1 MISEAKLIQQ
11 AGDAPGQEFALGAV
25 AVIGRSSGADVV
37 LTDGQVSKRHA
48 ELRQDGDGWLLTDLG
63 STNGTYLSGQRL
75 APNLP
80 VRLASGS
87 VVRVGQTELRCEWQV
102 VPAVSPPPFIPS
114 EPDADALNTP
124 SQVIPLVPLL
134 VVGRDPSCDI
144 VLTSPNVS
152 RRHCQISQTPTG
164 FVLEDLKSR
173 HGTFLNG
180 TLVGGPEP
188 LQAGDEVEV
197 GLNRFV
203 FRNKTLEHYAQDGTV
218 RLDITDLCQTVQK
231 SGKPMQLLQNVS
243 FVLPPREFV
252 AIVGA
257 SGAGKS
263 TLLNAMTGF
272 RPATGG
278 TILINGVDFYSHL
291 ELFRTII
298 GYVPQEDIVH
308 RELMVA
314 SVLRYAARL
323 RLPPDT
329 DDAEI
334 ERLLDDTLAELE
346 LSHRKT
352 AAVSTLS
359 GGERKRVN
367 VAVELLTRPSLL
379 FLDEP
384 TSGLDPGLERK
395 FVELVKRLAREGRSV
410 VMVTHATSS
419 IAECDKLLFMARG
432 GRLAFYGPPQDAL
445 TFFGVTDYADI
456 YLKVNDNTLPPDHW
470 QQQYLASDYYTRYV
484 REPLARAPQHRQGQ
498 TLHVA
503 RHLGATRARPSGK
516 DQFVLLC
523 RRYLDTFR
531 GDMRNTLFLLAQAPI
546 IALLLA
552 VVFRADIFG
561 DGSPS
566 SSGFAPKK
574 SALLLFCMVI
584 SALLFGIVN
593 AARELTK
600 ESAIYRRERLVNL
613 GAAPYLLSKAAV
625 LSGLCLLQTLLLVG
639 IVRLRIDFHLDAGEF
654 ASFFLTILLATLC
667 GMMIGLTVSAAA
679 TTNDQAMS
687 LVPVAVLPQII
698 FSGLLEIESLDI
710 VSRLMPSYWAYGAL
724 GNLTHIPAHSPENHF
739 DISPTAAWP
748 ALIAI
753 GIGYGLLSLW
763 LLHRK
768 TQSPS

>member
-1 MISEAKLIQQ
+1 MISNAKLILQT
-11 AGDAPGQEFALGAV
+11 GDAQGNDFALKPV
-25 AVIGRSSGADVV
+25 TTVGRSSAATIMLADAK
-37 LTDGQVSKRHA
+37 VSKMHA
-48 ELRQDGDGWLLTDLG
+48 ELCEEGDGWLLTDLG
-63 STNGTYLSGQRL
+63 STNGTYLDGQRL
-75 APNLP
+75 APHLP
-80 VRLASGS
+80 ARIRSGS
-87 VVRVGQTELRCEWQV
+87 VLRFGDTELRCEWQV
-102 VPAVSPPPFIPS
+102 LPPPPAPPS
-114 EPDADALNTP
+114 PGPVMPPMPDLNTP
-124 SQVIPLVPLL
+124 AQIVPLKALL
-134 VVGRDPSCDI
+134 VVGRDPACDI
-144 VLTSPNVS
+144 VIDSPNVS
-152 RRHCQISQTPTG
+152 RRHCQIVETPQG
-164 FVLEDLKSR
+164 FLLEDLKSR
-173 HGTFLNG
+173 NGTFLNG
-180 TLVGGPEP
+180 VLVGGPEP
-188 LQAGDEVEV
+188 LQVEDEVAV
-197 GLNRFV
+197 GLHRFV

-231 SGKPMQLLQNVS
+231 AGQPMPLLRNVS

-278 TILINGVDFYSHL
+278 AILLNGVDFYSHL

-308 RELMVA
+308 RELPVA

-329 DDAEI
+329 TDAEI
-334 ERLLDDTLAELE
+334 EKLLDTTLAELE

-432 GRLAFYGPPQDAL
+432 GRVAFYGPPQDAL
-445 TFFGVTDYADI
+445 DFFGVTDYADL
-456 YLKVNDNTLPPDHW
+456 YLKVNDNSLPPEHW
-470 QQQYLASDYYTRYV
+470 QERYLASDYHRRYV
-484 REPLARAPQHRQGQ
+484 QEPLAHTPQHRKGQ
-498 TLHVA
+498 TVHVA
-503 RHLGATRARPSGK
+503 KHLGATRARPSAS
-516 DQFVLLC
+516 DQFSLLC
-523 RRYLDTFR
+523 RRYLDTFQ
-531 GDMRNTLFLLAQAPI
+531 GDMRNTLFLVAQAPI

-552 VVFRADIFG
+552 AVFRPDIF
-561 DGSPS
+561 DSPPNFS
-566 SSGFAPKK
+566 PKK
-574 SALLLFCMVI
+574 SGLLLFCMVI

-593 AARELTK
+593 SARELTK

-613 GAAPYLLSKAAV
+613 SAAPYLLSKAAV
-625 LSGLCLLQTLLLVG
+625 LSGFCLIQTLLLVG
-639 IVRLRIDFHLDAGEF
+639 IVRLRVDFHIEAGAF
-654 ASFFLTILLATLC
+654 VSLFVTTFLATLC

-679 TTNDQAMS
+679 ATNDQAMS

-698 FSGLLEIESLDI
+698 FSGLLEIESLNLI
-710 VSRLMPSYWAYGAL
+710 SQLMPSYWAYGAL
-724 GNLTHIPAHSPENHF
+724 GNLTHLPFHSPENHF
-739 DISPTAAWP
+739 DITAPTAWI
-748 ALIAI
+748 ALLAL
-753 GIGYGLLSLW
+753 GATYGLLSLW
-763 LLHRK
+763 LLRRK
-768 TQSPS
+768 EKIW

>member
-1 MISEAKLIQQ
+1 MISEAKLILQK
-11 AGDAPGQEFALGAV
+11 GDAPGQEFLLETV
-25 AVIGRSSGADVV
+25 TVIGRSSAANIVLAD
-37 LTDGQVSKRHA
+37 GNVSKLHA
-48 ELRQDGDGWLLTDLG
+48 ELRQEGDAWLVTDLN
-63 STNGTYLSGQRL
+63 STNGTFLGGQRL

-80 VRLASGS
+80 ARITSGS
-87 VVRVGQTELRCEWQV
+87 VLRVGHTELRCEWQML
-102 VPAVSPPPFIPS
+102 PAVSPPPVVPPL
-114 EPDADALNTP
+114 PDPNALNTP

-134 VVGRDPSCDI
+134 VVGRDPACDI

-152 RRHCQISQTPTG
+152 RRHCRIMQSGSNFI
-164 FVLEDLKSR
+164 LEDLKSR

-180 TLVGGPEP
+180 VLVGGPEP
-188 LQAGDEVEV
+188 LHVGDEVEV

-278 TILINGVDFYSHL
+278 AILLNGVDFYSHL

-308 RELMVA
+308 RELNVA

-329 DDAEI
+329 TDTEI
-334 ERLLDDTLAELE
+334 ERLLDSTLAELE

-352 AAVSTLS
+352 APVSTLS

-395 FVELVKRLAREGRSV
+395 FVELVKRLAREGRSI

-419 IAECDKLLFMARG
+419 IAECDKLLFLARG
-432 GRLAFYGPPQDAL
+432 GRVAFYGPPHEAL
-445 TFFGVTDYADI
+445 AFFGVTDYADI
-456 YLKVNDNTLPPDHW
+456 YLKVNDNSLPPDHW
-470 QQQYLASDYYTRYV
+470 QQLYLASDYHTRYV
-484 REPLARAPQHRQGQ
+484 REPLAHAPQHRKGQ
-498 TLHVA
+498 TFHVA
-503 RHLGATRARPSGK
+503 KHLGATRARPSGI
-516 DQFVLLC
+516 DQFGLLC
-523 RRYLDTFR
+523 RRYLDTFK
-531 GDMRNTLFLLAQAPI
+531 GDPRNTLFLLAQAPI

-552 VVFRADIFG
+552 LVFRTDTF
-561 DGSPS
+561 DHPRT
-566 SSGFAPKK
+566 
-574 SALLLFCMVI
+574 SALLLFCLVI

-593 AARELTK
+593 AAREITK

-613 GAAPYLLSKAAV
+613 RAAPYLLSKVAV

-639 IVRLRIDFHLDAGEF
+639 IVRLRIDFHLEAGDF
-654 ASFFLTILLATLC
+654 VAFFITMLLTTLC
-667 GMMIGLTVSAAA
+667 GMLLGLALSAVA
-679 TTNDQAMS
+679 TTNDQAMT
-687 LVPVAVLPQII
+687 LVPIAVLPQIV
-698 FSGLLEIESLDI
+698 FSGLLGIDSMEILGK
-710 VSRLMPSYWAYGAL
+710 LMPSYWAYGAL
-724 GNLTHIPAHSPENHF
+724 GNVARLPAHAPENHF
-739 DISPTAAWP
+739 DITAPTAWI
-748 ALIAI
+748 ALLCI
-753 GIGYGLLSLW
+753 GIAYGLLSLW
-763 LLHRK
+763 LLRRK
-768 TQSPS
+768 EKAW

>member
-1 MISEAKLIQQ
+1 MSGAKLIQQ
-11 AGDAPGQEFALGAV
+11 AGDATGHVFLLEAV
-25 AVIGRSSGADVV
+25 TVVGRSSTANVV
-37 LTDGQVSKRHA
+37 LADGNVSKLHA
-48 ELRQDGDGWLLTDLG
+48 ELRQEGDGWLLTDLG
-63 STNGTYLSGQRL
+63 STNGTFLNGQRL
-75 APNLP
+75 APHLP
-80 VRLASGS
+80 ARITSGT
-87 VVRVGQTELRCEWQV
+87 VLRIGNTELRCEWET
-102 VPAVSPPPFIPS
+102 ASDT
-114 EPDADALNTP
+114 PDVLDTP
-124 SQVIPLVPLL
+124 SRVIPLIPLL
-134 VVGRDPSCDI
+134 IVGRDPACDI
-144 VLTSPNVS
+144 VLNSPNVS
-152 RRHCQISQTPTG
+152 RRHCRIVQSGPG
-164 FVLEDLKSR
+164 FILEDLKSR
-173 HGTFLNG
+173 NGTFLNG
-180 TLVGGPEP
+180 ALVGGPEP
-188 LQAGDEVEV
+188 LQTGDEVEV

-218 RLDITDLCQTVQK
+218 RLDITDLSQTVQK
-231 SGKPMQLLQNVS
+231 SGQPMQLLQNVS

-278 TILINGVDFYSHL
+278 AILLNGVDFYSHL

-308 RELMVA
+308 RELRVE

-329 DDAEI
+329 TDSEI
-334 ERLLDDTLAELE
+334 ERLLDETLAELE

-395 FVELVKRLAREGRSV
+395 FIELVKRLAREGRSV

-419 IAECDKLLFMARG
+419 IAECDKLLFLARG
-432 GRLAFYGPPQDAL
+432 GRVAFYGPPQEAL
-445 TFFGVTDYADI
+445 DFFGVTDYADI
-456 YLKVNDNTLPPDHW
+456 YLKVNDNSLPPDHW
-470 QQQYLASDYYTRYV
+470 QKLYLASDYYTRYV
-484 REPLARAPQHRQGQ
+484 REPLAHAPQHRKGQ

-503 RHLGATRARPSGK
+503 KHLGATRARPSGM
-516 DQFVLLC
+516 DQFTILC

-531 GDMRNTLFLLAQAPI
+531 GDMRYTLNLLAAAPI
-546 IALLLA
+546 IALLLDL
-552 VVFRADIFG
+552 VFRADIFG
-561 DGSPS
+561 NGSPL

-574 SALLLFCMVI
+574 SAWLLFCIVF

-613 GAAPYLLSKAAV
+613 RAAPYLLSKVAV
-625 LSGLCLLQTLLLVG
+625 LSGLCLLQTLLLVS
-639 IVRLRIDFHLDAGEF
+639 IVGLRIDFHLDAGDF
-654 ASFFLTILLATLC
+654 VAFFITTLLAFLC
-667 GMMIGLTVSAAA
+667 GMMIGLAVSAAA

-687 LVPVAVLPQII
+687 LIPVVVVPQII
-698 FSGLLEIESLDI
+698 FSGLLEIDSLDI

-724 GNLTHIPAHSPENHF
+724 GNLTHIPAHVPENHF
-739 DISPTAAWP
+739 DISPVAAWP
-748 ALIAI
+748 ALLTI
-753 GIGYGLLSLW
+753 GIGYGFLSLW
-763 LLHRK
+763 LLQRK
-768 TQSPS
+768 AKTH